1 MYVWAF
7 LGVGSVRSF
16 DNALKLIGICQH
28 DFVNN
33 RKNVKRIKWA
43 RVSKVTRISSWGP
56 FPFKNRE
63 LYVTKRFR
71 TSLTA

>member
-7 LGVGSVRSF
+7 LEVGSVGSF
-16 DNALKLIGICQH
+16 DNALKLIGTCQH

-43 RVSKVTRISSWGP
+43 RVSKVTRISSWGL
-56 FPFKNRE
+56 FLLKNRD
-63 LYVTKRFR
+63 LYVPKRFR